1 MRAATAVLLA
11 AHSSAAY
18 LLPPPTTASGGV
30 QTRREYLAAAASFSA
45 VSLFAA
51 AAQAS
56 GGATAG
62 KTTSIPRAKLR
73 YYGRMTEVIIAYDAL
88 GSVIKSGDGY
98 KKAAGAFFS
107 DDEESPTNELKTAG

>member
-30 QTRREYLAAAASFSA
+30 QTRREFAAAASFSA
-45 VSLFAA
+45 VNLFAA